1 MSLTHLVLQ
10 DITLSDG
17 FFILKGTYTAFSSL
31 GISRNPPLYSNPE
44 TFDGFR
50 FSKLREQPGNEN
62 RYQFVTTGEDAI
74 SFGRRKHTSLERF
87 FASSEIKVFLWVC

>member
-1 MSLTHLVLQ
+1 MSLTRLALQ

-31 GISRNPPLYSNPE
+31 GISRNPSLYSNPE

-62 RYQFVTTGEDAI
+62 RYQ
-74 SFGRRKHTSLERF
+74 ERMLYLLDMG
-87 FASSEIKVFLWVC
+87 SIRVRDVS